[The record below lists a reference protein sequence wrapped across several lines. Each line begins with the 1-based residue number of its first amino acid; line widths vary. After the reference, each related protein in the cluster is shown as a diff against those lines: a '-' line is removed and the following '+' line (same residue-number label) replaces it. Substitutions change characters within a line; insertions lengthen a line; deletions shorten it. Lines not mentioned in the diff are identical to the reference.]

1 MKTKAIA
8 LTLGLLVG
16 FQLGRLT
23 GQSPAA
29 GRAGFELSARSDSAP
44 LPAIARPSTGEGTRG
59 GTGESSPTGGG
70 RSVADVVA
78 RIAEELR
85 EPNTIARRSRLLE
98 LLLSVPVSE
107 YQALVDSLGNEL
119 RLDRAF
125 NLRQTMLLRW
135 AKVDPRAALAFAEWL
150 GPT

>member
-1 MKTKAIA
+1 M
-8 LTLGLLVG
+8 LTVVDNQQRRSTRCCLIEHIDGSTIVGAELLGQPQCTDG
-16 FQLGRLT
+16 
-23 GQSPAA
+23 
-29 GRAGFELSARSDSAP
+29 
-44 LPAIARPSTGEGTRG
+44 
-59 GTGESSPTGGG
+59 
-70 RSVADVVA
+70 SVADVVA